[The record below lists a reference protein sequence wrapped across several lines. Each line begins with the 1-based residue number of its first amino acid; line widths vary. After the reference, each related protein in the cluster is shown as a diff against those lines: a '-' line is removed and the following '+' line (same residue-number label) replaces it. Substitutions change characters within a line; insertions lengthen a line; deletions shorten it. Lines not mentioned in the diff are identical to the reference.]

1 MVFALILKF
10 CEGEV
15 VEVTHEA
22 SRDGVAPTT
31 RGTHGTDEVDIHQL
45 TEVT

>member
-1 MVFALILKF
+1 MLALVLQL

-31 RGTHGTDEVDIHQL
+31 RRTHGTDEVDIHQMA
-45 TEVT
+45 EVT